1 MGRHAEASR
10 DYETSSRILRAQ
22 LGPGHQDLAY
32 PLHGIGENLLEA
44 GDASVAIPFLEE
56 ALAIRT
62 RGEPHLT
69 LVADTRFALSRALWQ
84 SVRDRAR
91 AQSLAV
97 LAAKTYASGDQ
108 PAKQDAVTA
117 WLLRPRA
124 GFAMNLGVAT
134 MVSAIESS

>member
-1 MGRHAEASR
+1 MLELHGPADLGGGGPGGQRWRPGNAGRPYPRQISDIPKRVEALRLVVRHAEASR

-44 GDASVAIPFLEE
+44 GDPSAAIPFLEE

-69 LVADTRFALSRALWQ
+69 LVADTRFA
-84 SVRDRAR
+84 
-91 AQSLAV
+91 
-97 LAAKTYASGDQ
+97 
-108 PAKQDAVTA
+108 
-117 WLLRPRA
+117 
-124 GFAMNLGVAT
+124 MNLGVAT